1 MYDEM
6 TAMHE
11 LANIENILIEAADSG
26 LPDHIATMLL
36 AIGVGKELGY
46 LD

>member
-6 TAMHE
+6 TALHE
-11 LANIENILIEAADSG
+11 LANIENILIDAANSG
-26 LPDHIATMLL
+26 LPDHIATMMMS
-36 AIGVGKELGY
+36 IGIGKELGY